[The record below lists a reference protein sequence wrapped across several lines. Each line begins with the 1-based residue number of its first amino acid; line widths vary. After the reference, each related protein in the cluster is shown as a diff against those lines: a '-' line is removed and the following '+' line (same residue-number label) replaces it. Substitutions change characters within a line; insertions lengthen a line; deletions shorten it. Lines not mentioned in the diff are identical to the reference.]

1 MLRSRPQLPRSK
13 PLRRSKRREF
23 KQLSFLLNTA
33 WTPRSH
39 SPSRNPTREATVNA
53 LREQLELHR
62 IQSASLDNDATRRAE
77 MVDRTNAIQLL
88 LEFLQKKE
96 EMQ

>member
-1 MLRSRPQLPRSK
+1 MDRI
-13 PLRRSKRREF
+13 
-23 KQLSFLLNTA
+23 
-33 WTPRSH
+33 
-39 SPSRNPTREATVNA
+39 TREATVNA